1 MRLKEA
7 WQTRGWVKLAAAV
20 IINAVFLAF
29 MLTCFAPVYETN
41 DDLFLSKFVD
51 GQLSHRTIWMPYV
64 NIVLACLIKVLY
76 GAFGTGFPWY
86 SFCEYL
92 VLFCGFTAITWVL
105 LRRFRPAPALV
116 MTAVLLGAFG
126 TDCYLSLNFSKPG
139 AIGTASGRCGW
150 ALPSAC
156 AGLRGGTSLSVS
168 ARL

>member
-20 IINAVFLAF
+20 IINAVFLAL

-92 VLFCGFTAITWVL
+92 VLHRDNMGAAAPLQACPRSCYDRRAPRRVRHGL
-105 LRRFRPAPALV
+105 LPQSQLLKARRDRHGKRDVPHALCH
-116 MTAVLLGAFG
+116 AQ
-126 TDCYLSLNFSKPG
+126 
-139 AIGTASGRCGW
+139 
-150 ALPSAC
+150 
-156 AGLRGGTSLSVS
+156 
-168 ARL
+168 

>member
-64 NIVLACLIKVLY
+64 NIVLADK
-76 GAFGTGFPWY
+76 GA
-86 SFCEYL
+86 
-92 VLFCGFTAITWVL
+92 
-105 LRRFRPAPALV
+105 LRRIRHGLPV
-116 MTAVLLGAFG
+116 VQLL
-126 TDCYLSLNFSKPG
+126 
-139 AIGTASGRCGW
+139 
-150 ALPSAC
+150 
-156 AGLRGGTSLSVS
+156 
-168 ARL
+168 